1 MPLSGSAKFPAETSS
16 VIPKSSSPQS
26 GSPHKLTDPHAG
38 VPQLKRDP
46 LSPRFTERFPWSS
59 DWDSFTG
66 VSNLAI
72 NHSSPLRRRLPW
84 VPTSGTWVLLP
95 ANQAALTCIQAFGH
109 CSPPAAVSVLPP
121 SRARRALGLGLL
133 VSPTSPRSSSDL
145 GTVSCVPQIHSARQ
159 CVRQDVGRASPASRK
174 TTGHCPQ
181 FPPNLGI
188 VPGSS
193 NGLGV
198 APGHCGLPP
207 GSRSPSARPP
217 PAAERSLSV
226 SRLPARLG
234 TQPPGLQPCG
244 ELPVASR
251 VPARLPNP
259 LAAVPLG
266 LALASGDCRG
276 HGSGAREPAAGQP
289 VGRAARPET
298 RAAFVCSLQRSQPW
312 GKRLGGP
319 QAGQA
324 GRWEGGTRGRGAPR
338 WGGAARRLQPPGGG
352 SREAR
357 AERGRS
363 D

>member
-1 MPLSGSAKFPAETSS
+1 MVQWRRLCPPGEQGSAPLLGPPPRPYILPTDFWFIDHMAWVSCAVGVPVSGGGPGSLVSSQGGNRVLTQAAEPSKVQAHVQAPAE
-16 VIPKSSSPQS
+16 
-26 GSPHKLTDPHAG
+26 
-38 VPQLKRDP
+38 
-46 LSPRFTERFPWSS
+46 
-59 DWDSFTG
+59 
-66 VSNLAI
+66 
-72 NHSSPLRRRLPW
+72 
-84 VPTSGTWVLLP
+84 
-95 ANQAALTCIQAFGH
+95 
-109 CSPPAAVSVLPP
+109 
-121 SRARRALGLGLL
+121 
-133 VSPTSPRSSSDL
+133 
-145 GTVSCVPQIHSARQ
+145 
-159 CVRQDVGRASPASRK
+159 ASP
-174 TTGHCPQ
+174 
-181 FPPNLGI
+181 
-188 VPGSS
+188 
-193 NGLGV
+193 GLV
-198 APGHCGLPP
+198 
-207 GSRSPSARPP
+207 PSARPP